1 MLVSVGLA
9 VTLGAGLLQGTIAQ
23 AAPGMC
29 DRDPRN
35 PVAQMCA
42 TTAANMYGSFTAFIF
57 PSVSH
62 STSSAGNAYNATRV
76 FTDDA
81 NMSTSYEAG
90 LEVGWGSPTG
100 ATTYRAYWVDYT
112 GGYNYHPIG
121 DFVNSPDG
129 RQHNFMSLPHC
140 DGCRSTDIF
149 YDFNF
154 AGTTKDGVN
163 AASHHVVTGWD
174 FSSSSYND
182 IAFTRT
188 TNRIQWLNG
197 NLTWERFSP
206 AEVKTRAPNG
216 DCSIGSHP
224 AYCWRFDTSVT
235 QDGAGS
241 VAAWEVTK
249 SPVLAAKAVAAKSLP
264 QNDTSASKV
273 DQNRLQ
279 ACIDHDA
286 SRCMD
291 TVPGLRDCVQQRLVC
306 NEAAASTPT
315 ARTRTAALT
324 AEGAHT
330 AALDFLAARK
340 ALTGDADSVSVQES
354 AADLTVTVTGA
365 VTEFTGDRRSHQR
378 AELKFDRASHA
389 LLSVHMS

>member
-1 MLVSVGLA
+1 
-9 VTLGAGLLQGTIAQ
+9 
-23 AAPGMC
+23 
-29 DRDPRN
+29 
-35 PVAQMCA
+35 
-42 TTAANMYGSFTAFIF
+42 MYGSFTAFIF
-57 PSVSH
+57 PTVSH
-62 STSSAGNAYNATRV
+62 NTSSAGNAYNATRV

-81 NMSTSYEAG
+81 NMSTSYETG

-112 GGYNYHPIG
+112 GGYDYHPIG
-121 DFVNSPDG
+121 DFTNAPDG

-174 FSSSSYND
+174 LSSDSYND
-182 IAFTRT
+182 IAFSRT

-249 SPVLAAKAVAAKSLP
+249 SPVQAAARTRAAKALP
-264 QNDTSASKV
+264 RHTWGASKV

-279 ACIDHDA
+279 ECIANDA
-286 SRCMD
+286 SQCMD
-291 TVPGLRDCVQQRLVC
+291 TVPGLRDCVRQRLVC
-306 NEAAASTPT
+306 NESAAIESGTRMRVAKLT
-315 ARTRTAALT
+315 ALEARTAAV
-324 AEGAHT
+324 
-330 AALDFLAARK
+330 DFLTARK
-340 ALTGDADSVSVQES
+340 ALAGSAVGVSVQEDE
-354 AADLTVTVTGA
+354 ATVAVSVEGA
-365 VTEFTGDRRSHQR
+365 VSEFTGERRSHDR
-378 AELKFDRASHA
+378 AELKFDRASHE